1 MIYLIK
7 ILRMVKMTIVG
18 RVSDGLPIAQGPRY
32 VNEEDE
38 NFSSYKQQA
47 EFILKE
53 ISRTGS
59 SLAPSK
65 MTIRLDLH
73 HHCFNCVVENGVC
86 FITLCDSSYPRK
98 LAFHYLQDLLKEFDK
113 FDTNL
118 LNKITKPYSFVR
130 FDGIIGNIR
139 RQYTDTKTQ
148 SNLSKLNA
156 NRRQDLDIITLDM
169 STIVERRR
177 RLEMLEK
184 AMATPPT
191 VSPIWCSPLLEVI
204 AMKWTPITIMV
215 IVACILFWTCLV
227 GSDNFTVVTS

>member
-1 MIYLIK
+1 
-7 ILRMVKMTIVG
+7 MVKMTIVG

-73 HHCFNCVVENGVC
+73 HHCFKFNFVVLSCVVENGVC

-113 FDTNL
+113 FDTSL

>member
-1 MIYLIK
+1 
-7 ILRMVKMTIVG
+7 MVKMTIVG